1 MSKPLRN
8 AALQDSAAAAAA
20 AATPAAAAAAA
31 AAGAAAAAVAAALCY
46 RRVSVSTLLG
56 LRRAA
61 ASPLSA

>member
-20 AATPAAAAAAA
+20 AATPAAAAAV
-31 AAGAAAAAVAAALCY
+31 AGAAAAALCY